1 VSKRWKLLVSG
12 VWFACTSMAAPA
24 TEQTVTLSHDVAG
37 FVAPVLSAAAAVA
50 AREDTKTDAALDE
63 QLSKVLNAQ
72 TASATEAL
80 AVLLGFYVGEAAA
93 EDISCELVARGKAAL
108 PMLRRYANAVVVV
121 PGVDM
126 SRARR
131 ITTEYEIVV
140 AGINSG
146 ERCVREN

>member
-1 VSKRWKLLVSG
+1 VSKSWKLLVSG

-37 FVAPVLSAAAAVA
+37 FVAPVLSDAAAVA
-50 AREDTKTDAALDE
+50 AREDAKTDAALDE
-63 QLSKVLNAQ
+63 QLSKVNAQ

-80 AVLLGFYVGEAAA
+80 AVLLGFYVGEAVA